1 MTSEGPHSTRLAD
14 APSGKNWGAITDLRK
29 RRKADTT
36 KLIHEAAVALARANG
51 PDGVTI
57 EDICK
62 AAGISQRTFFN
73 YFPFKEAA
81 FVFPPPVLASEAAA
95 RFVAANGDIMSDL
108 IDLMVAQAV
117 EMTKGPWGGSLI
129 REIAIAHP
137 RVMPLQLAE
146 FHKFEAEMA
155 RLIAKRL
162 GATVGD
168 VRCAAL
174 AGAFIGAART
184 ASDWWKK
191 DARGDMPRLV
201 REGLEG
207 FVETVRSSGRT

>member
-1 MTSEGPHSTRLAD
+1 M
-14 APSGKNWGAITDLRK
+14 DLRQ
-29 RRKADTT
+29 RRKLDTT
-36 KLIHEAAVALARANG
+36 RLIHEAAVALARDNG
-51 PDGVTI
+51 LDGVTI

-81 FVFPPPVLASEAAA
+81 FVFPPPVLSSEAAA
-95 RFVAANGDIMSDL
+95 RFVAANGDMMSEL
-108 IDLMVAQAV
+108 IDLMAAQAV

-137 RVMPLQLAE
+137 RVVPLQMAE
-146 FHKFEAEMA
+146 FQKFESELAK
-155 RLIAKRL
+155 LIAKRL
-162 GATVGD
+162 GAKTGD

-184 ASDWWKK
+184 ATDRWRQ
-191 DARGDMPRLV
+191 DERADLPRLV

-207 FVETVRSSGRT
+207 FVETVRSSSSK